1 MEFITTDS
9 FAIVLFF
16 IGLLG
21 LVVRKNMMFIVVST
35 SIIDAAIILFF
46 INSNNHLLESIPGYM
61 DVFVTFNDPIPH
73 ALMITSVVIGVA
85 VKAVILILILQHYK
99 FHQTLDLD
107 LAQAISDPRPEN

>member
-1 MEFITTDS
+1 MEFISIDS
-9 FAIVLFF
+9 FAIILFF

-21 LVVRKNMMFIVVST
+21 LVIRKNMMFIVVST

-46 INSNNHLLESIPGYM
+46 INSNNHLLEGIPGYNQI
-61 DVFVTFNDPIPH
+61 FETYNDPVPH

-85 VKAVILILILQHYK
+85 IKAVILILILQHYK

-107 LAQAISDPRPEN
+107 EGQLISDPITTV